1 MKQYII
7 SAIGLYIIFLLI
19 YLLRE
24 RMLKQ
29 RKNAAKNS
37 VFNPFKSAVKENII
51 GKSRFN
57 LLDHRQSRTQAATS
71 IENEKGIENAATF
84 APENEKKSSATI
96 PLDELDAVFSTENTT
111 ETVTEENS
119 TEINVVIDN
128 TPPEFEPENDLDDLD
143 EKETEDEDTEG
154 RAGVSMALGLGFND
168 LAGMVR
174 TVETADNATS
184 EEKEE
189 AGRVLVEIRKTD
201 MFEQVVSGEP
211 QKKVVV
217 SSLMD
222 DYFAAFHRK
231 KREAGEL
238 DEPTVKAPKD
248 FDIRSFA

>member
-7 SAIGLYIIFLLI
+7 SAIGLYIIFLLL

-24 RMLKQ
+24 RMLKR
-29 RKNAAKNS
+29 RKNAAKNPI
-37 VFNPFKSAVKENII
+37 FNPFKSAVKENII

-71 IENEKGIENAATF
+71 IENEKGIENATTF

-96 PLDELDAVFSTENTT
+96 PLEELDAVFSSENTT

-119 TEINVVIDN
+119 TEINVEIDN
-128 TPPEFEPENDLDDLD
+128 TPPEFDPKNDLGDLD
-143 EKETEDEDTEG
+143 EEETEDEDTEG
-154 RAGVSMALGLGFND
+154 RAGVSMALGLDFNN

-174 TVETADNATS
+174 TVDAADNATA

-231 KREAGEL
+231 KREAREL